1 MIFKWHPQI
10 ADRPGPRYLAIVDL
24 LADAIA
30 DGNLR
35 SGDRLPTHRALAAR
49 LGVTVTTVTR
59 AYDEAERRGLVIA
72 EVGRGTFVRESA
84 EDSVEASLGAAPPA
98 QAFVN
103 MAFDRPSPAG
113 PAAKAMTR
121 HTAEFAATG
130 NVALLPG
137 DTSNAQ
143 ASHREAGAE
152 WIARRIGRAA
162 DPARVLVAAG
172 TQNAILLAI
181 AAVAGSGDTM
191 LVETLTSYG
200 TRTAAGILGVRLAG
214 VRTDGEGMLP
224 EALEAAIRRRKP
236 KAVFLTPTFH
246 MPTTATMSPERRS
259 RIVEVCR
266 RHGMPIVEEDCYGFL
281 DDAAVPIAALAPER
295 TVHFVSLSKSVSSA
309 LPVAYVHAPTKA
321 VDRALAAMRAT
332 TYSTMPLACEIATR
346 MIRSG
351 DALAAA
357 NWYRDTA
364 RRRAALAGPLLE
376 TENADM
382 NPGALHLWLHLPE
395 RWPCDEFAEA
405 ARLQGVGVLSSR
417 AFSLDGSPEPN
428 AVRVCFSAPD
438 SDAEVRA
445 GFERLAEL
453 LAGGGGRAD
462 TRPKRRRRR

>member
-10 ADRPGPRYLAIVDL
+10 ADRTGPRYLAIVDL
-24 LADAIA
+24 LSDAIA
-30 DGNLR
+30 DGQLH

-49 LGVTVTTVTR
+49 LGVTIATVTR

-84 EDSVEASLGAAPPA
+84 EDSAEAALGPSPPA
-98 QAFVN
+98 RAYVN

-113 PAAKAMTR
+113 PASEALTR

-137 DTSNAQ
+137 ETSNAH
-143 ASHREAGAE
+143 AAHREAGAE
-152 WIARRIGRAA
+152 WIARRIGRTA

-200 TRTAAGILGVRLAG
+200 TRMAASILGVRLAG

-281 DDAAVPIAALAPER
+281 DDAAVPVAALAPER
-295 TVHFVSLSKSVSSA
+295 TIHFVSLSKSVSSA
-309 LPVAYVHAPTKA
+309 LPIAYVHAPAKA
-321 VDRALAAMRAT
+321 LERALAAMRAT

-357 NWYRDTA
+357 NWYRDVA
-364 RRRAALAGPLLE
+364 RRRATLARPLVE
-376 TENADM
+376 AGNADLH
-382 NPGALHLWLHLPE
+382 PGALHLWLHLPD
-395 RWPCDEFAEA
+395 RWTCDEFAEA

-428 AVRVCFSAPD
+428 AVRACFSAPD
-438 SDAEVRA
+438 SDEDVRVA
-445 GFERLAEL
+445 FERLAGL
-453 LAGGGGRAD
+453 LADGDGRAD
-462 TRPKRRRRR
+462 IRPRRRRRR